1 MPFIRLLLL
10 GATAGLIR
18 GHDQHTEQ
26 ADGATWDAKSYAE
39 QHVSPSACSE
49 PIFC

>member
-18 GHDQHTEQ
+18 GHGQHTEQ
-26 ADGATWDAKSYAE
+26 TDGTSWDAKSYAE
-39 QHVSPSACSE
+39 QHVSPSACSG
-49 PIFC
+49 PLFC